1 VEYAFFDALSGSY
14 EAVYQLSSSSAGSAA
29 GTLTEDTEAGR
40 ATGLKY
46 FLLQNYPNPAQDRT
60 TVVYQLGSRSHVSLK
75 LYDLQGREVRSM
87 VSGTMEAGMYKYV
100 LDVRG
105 LSPGMYYY
113 QIQAGNYKDIKRM
126 MVQ

>member
-1 VEYAFFDALSGSY
+1 
-14 EAVYQLSSSSAGSAA
+14 
-29 GTLTEDTEAGR
+29 
-40 ATGLKY
+40 
-46 FLLQNYPNPAQDRT
+46 
-60 TVVYQLGSRSHVSLK
+60 VSLK